1 MKIGGD
7 DKSAILHFVAVKTP
21 LKRRTLARSD
31 RASVKEL
38 SSLSVRQPNVSG
50 ARMGDERKAVG
61 SGPPTALL
69 SEQVLQTLNQQSTN
83 ASVASWRPANLS
95 AFMFD

>member
-21 LKRRTLARSD
+21 LKRRTLAGRT
-31 RASVKEL
+31 
-38 SSLSVRQPNVSG
+38 VRRLKSFPHCRCDSPTCRG